1 MQKLT
6 IKKTDLSISA
16 LCMGGCPLGGYG
28 WGDTQRDDLINAVKT
43 AVESGCPVIVS
54 GSLYLA
60 GTALKDCASLDS
72 VLNI

>member
-1 MQKLT
+1 VYSPEELQQF
-6 IKKTDLSISA
+6 TDVPSEVAADPSA
-16 LCMGGCPLGGYG
+16 
-28 WGDTQRDDLINAVKT
+28 AVKT